1 MLLLRDGDIV
11 PTLNRALI
19 THVAVP
25 AAVSLSIMRHNSKPY
40 ASQPRDEKRFFY
52 FWININILEGTAFSL

>member
-1 MLLLRDGDIV
+1 MLTLRDGDIV

-25 AAVSLSIMRHNSKPY
+25 ADVSLNIMRHNSKTY
-40 ASQPRDEKRFFY
+40 ASQPRDEKRFF
-52 FWININILEGTAFSL
+52 FTFGSTLTS